1 MLPRYVC
8 NVSVYTILYGTAYCV
23 AAAPKTGTVTLAWPV
38 VLLHMYDPPVSANN
52 GIKFGAK
59 ESAPCLAGA
68 AAGFAALQNTHGLFD
83 RSPSDIAVS
92 LQL

>member
-1 MLPRYVC
+1 MHLCAPPQLPISFANFSYI
-8 NVSVYTILYGTAYCV
+8 SVYIRVCV
-23 AAAPKTGTVTLAWPV
+23 ICNSLRP
-38 VLLHMYDPPVSANN
+38 YDPPVSANN

>member
-1 MLPRYVC
+1 LRYQNPCAKFKPHRCQTQALQGCDCDRVA
-8 NVSVYTILYGTAYCV
+8 VSNLSI
-23 AAAPKTGTVTLAWPV
+23 PQ
-38 VLLHMYDPPVSANN
+38 YDPPVSANN

>member
-1 MLPRYVC
+1 ML
-8 NVSVYTILYGTAYCV
+8 
-23 AAAPKTGTVTLAWPV
+23 
-38 VLLHMYDPPVSANN
+38 YDPPVSANN